1 MSIDYPT
8 MRAAP
13 GGTRRFQNMNSIETV
28 ICLILLFMAMPDLC
42 RKIGRPAMVNAFFV
56 IFGLGLGLVAQRDVT
71 TMIQQAGEVGFLLV
85 LFEVGLEIE
94 LPSFRAFLPSL
105 RFAAGWW
112 LVQYPLILALAT
124 VAGLPLPQALLAS
137 AGLTGC
143 SISMTYPGWKQ
154 YPGLSEPA
162 RAFVLQ
168 IMVALEL
175 LAMVVLSVGG
185 VALNSGL
192 VWLILARLAGMAV
205 MIFLISRFASH
216 LVRLFQLIIEK
227 TTQWR
232 VHFLVLLVLVICA
245 VGERIGLSAA
255 KTAFFLGLFMSR
267 AEFHHQR
274 VEEIIAPIS
283 RRFLIPIFFVSLG
296 LMINVRMLFSYTALL
311 ALCGAFLLIGFRD
324 LIHRRWFK
332 TGGDRETYLLFCP
345 NLTMVAVAAA
355 SLLAAG
361 ARDAATWT
369 VLCGLFLSVAALS
382 LLPRAR
388 DEEIKPAVV
397 APQGK
402 D

>member
-1 MSIDYPT
+1 
-8 MRAAP
+8 MRTRP
-13 GGTRRFQNMNSIETV
+13 GGTRRFPTMNSIETV

-42 RKIGRPAMVNAFFV
+42 QKIGRPAMVNAFFV
-56 IFGLGLGLVAQRDVT
+56 VFGLGLGLIAHPEVT

-94 LPSFRAFLPSL
+94 LPGFKEFLPSL
-105 RFAAGWW
+105 RFAGGWA
-112 LVQYPLILALAT
+112 LVQYPLVLALAT
-124 VAGLPLPQALLAS
+124 VAGLPLPAALLAS
-137 AGLTGC
+137 AALTGC
-143 SISMTYPGWKQ
+143 SISMTYPGWKH
-154 YPGLSEPA
+154 YPGLSEPS
-162 RAFVLQ
+162 RALVLQ
-168 IMVALEL
+168 IMVALEVIT
-175 LAMVVLSVGG
+175 MVVLTVGG
-185 VALNSGL
+185 VALKSGFG
-192 VWLILARLAGMAV
+192 WLILARLAGMAV
-205 MIFLISRFASH
+205 MIYLISRFASH
-216 LVRLFQLIIEK
+216 LVKLFQLIIQK

-232 VHFLVLLVLVICA
+232 VHFLVLLVLIICA
-245 VGERIGLSAA
+245 IGERIGLSAA

-267 AEFHHQR
+267 AEFQNQR
-274 VEEIIAPIS
+274 VDDIIAPIS

-388 DEEIKPAVV
+388 VEAIQPVTAG
-397 APQGK
+397 PPGK

>member
-1 MSIDYPT
+1 
-8 MRAAP
+8 
-13 GGTRRFQNMNSIETV
+13 MNSIETV

-42 RKIGRPAMVNAFFV
+42 QKIGRPAMANAFFV
-56 IFGLGLGLVAQRDVT
+56 IFGLGLGLVAQPEVT

-94 LPSFRAFLPSL
+94 LPGFKEFLPSL
-105 RFAAGWW
+105 RFAVGWA
-112 LVQYPLILALAT
+112 LVQYPLVLALAT
-124 VAGLPLPQALLAS
+124 VAGLPLPAALLAS
-137 AGLTGC
+137 AALTGC

-162 RAFVLQ
+162 HASVLQ
-168 IMVALEL
+168 IMVAIEVIT
-175 LAMVVLSVGG
+175 MVVLTVGG
-185 VALNSGL
+185 VALKSGFG
-192 VWLILARLAGMAV
+192 WLILARLAGMAV
-205 MIFLISRFASH
+205 MIYLISRFASH
-216 LVRLFQLIIEK
+216 LVKLFQLIIQK

-267 AEFHHQR
+267 AEFQHQR
-274 VEEIIAPIS
+274 VEDIIAPIS

-296 LMINVRMLFSYTALL
+296 LMINMRMLFSYTALL
-311 ALCGAFLLIGFRD
+311 ALCSAFLLIGFRD
-324 LIHRRWFK
+324 LLHRRWFK

-369 VLCGLFLSVAALS
+369 VLSGLFLTVAALI

-388 DEEIKPAVV
+388 GEASQLVTV
-397 APQGK
+397 APPAK
-402 D
+402 DEA